1 MAATTAQLVIEY
13 PELAPLLEENPTYVA
28 AVLARAER
36 RVSPSWTAATR
47 DDQVY
52 LQTWEFMA
60 QSPMGRNAKLSVE
73 LTSGRFE
80 TASSGELARR
90 KKSEMMGIKRVV

>member
-36 RVSPSWTAATR
+36 RVSPSWTAETR

-52 LQTWEFMA
+52 LQAAEFLA
-60 QSPMGRNAKLSVE
+60 LSPMGRNAKLSVE
-73 LTSGRFE
+73 LTSGRFS
-80 TASSGELARR
+80 TSYTDELALR
-90 KKSEMMGIKRVV
+90 KRAEMVAIGRVV